1 MQVTIKDDFDLEKII
16 ESGQCFRGKCLE
28 DGSYRFISGDSA
40 IYLRPEDRET
50 GVYTVS
56 CDKESWETIWFPF
69 FDLERFSQFRKA
81 ESMNSW
87 IRLLPM
93 DEEYDSYGKTLGK
106 CFSPLLF
113 PNGKVF
119 PPSSNPWK
127 PCRRNTAM
135 ILLLNKRG

>member
-1 MQVTIKDDFDLEKII
+1 MKA
-16 ESGQCFRGKCLE
+16 
-28 DGSYRFISGDSA
+28 DSA
-40 IYLRPEDRET
+40 SGENVWKTEAIALSPEIPPFTFVRKTEKPECIRYPVIKKA
-50 GVYTVS
+50 GKQS
-56 CDKESWETIWFPF
+56 GFPF
-69 FDLERFSQFRKA
+69 LIWKDAIAKSQFRKA